1 MKDIIRNLLNE
12 IRADRQRQRRTRL
25 LLLGLSLLVAAGVVW
40 QLRITG
46 ITMTGEALCGQLE
59 HTHTTSCVGV
69 VTICGLEESEE
80 HEHQPECQQEGYICE
95 YTQEHSHTPLT
106 C

>member
-12 IRADRQRQRRTRL
+12 IRAGRQRQRRSRL

-46 ITMTGEALCGQLE
+46 ITMTGEALCGQL
-59 HTHTTSCVGV
+59 
-69 VTICGLEESEE
+69 
-80 HEHQPECQQEGYICE
+80 
-95 YTQEHSHTPLT
+95 
-106 C
+106 